1 MGYSFQDLVFS
12 ASLAV
17 FVAVSVVIAYVR
29 WGHRCE
35 PYAQDMDY
43 YFPAWKGVIFCY
55 LTDLVLVPAIFMPAD
70 ADAILQL
77 RIMLIVASPYY
88 CAMLLFFYFGKV
100 LHVTWWKKPIIALS
114 VPFAMVTLT
123 TLVTTLI
130 PGTQLTGTFLFVV
143 MMFTGLLALAC
154 IACFMMAV
162 RMIARAMRK
171 VSEEQF
177 SNPEDFPQAFASQII
192 WIPLLH
198 VGVSWISAFIGSQT
212 VLSIG
217 MFVLTVINSLFLVS
231 ILKPH
236 RALDSHAQEGAAAIE
251 ILEEEAEAEAAG
263 EALSTERKEEIAQVI
278 RQKVERE
285 KAYLDSHLSL
295 KALSLACNVNRTYVS
310 QVLSEQFGGFFN
322 YVNQCRLA
330 HAEAYRVA
338 NPKADVDDVALASGF
353 NNRQSYYNARKR
365 LN

>member
-1 MGYSFQDLVFS
+1 MYTFKDLVYS
-12 ASLAV
+12 AALAV
-17 FVAVSVVIAYVR
+17 FVAVSLVIAFVR

-55 LTDLVLVPAIFMPAD
+55 LTDLVLAPAIFMPTD

-100 LHVTWWKKPIIALS
+100 LHVTWWKKPIVALS

-123 TLVTTLI
+123 TLVTTLM
-130 PGTQLTGTFLFVV
+130 PGQQLTGTFLFCV
-143 MMFTGLLALAC
+143 MMFTGSLAVVC
-154 IACFMMAV
+154 ILCFLMAV
-162 RMIARAMRK
+162 RMIAQAVRR

-177 SNPEDFPQAFASQII
+177 SNPEDFPQAFASRII

-198 VGVSWISAFIGSQT
+198 VGTSWISAFLGSQT
-212 VLSIG
+212 ALSIG
-217 MFVLTVINSLFLVS
+217 MIVLTVINSLFLVS
-231 ILKPH
+231 FLKPH
-236 RALDSHAQEGAAAIE
+236 RALDTQAKKEESPIE
-251 ILEEEAEAEAAG
+251 ILEEEAAVSAAG
-263 EALSTERKEEIAQVI
+263 ESLSAERKDEIAQVI
-278 RQKVERE
+278 RQKVEKE
-285 KAYLDSHLSL
+285 KAYLDNHLSL

-330 HAEAYRVA
+330 HAESYRVEH
-338 NPKADVDDVALASGF
+338 PKADVDDVALASGF

>member
-1 MGYSFQDLVFS
+1 MMYTFQDLVYS
-12 ASLAV
+12 AALAV
-17 FVAVSVVIAYVR
+17 FVAVSVVIAFVR

-35 PYAQDMDY
+35 PYAQNMDY

-55 LTDLVLVPAIFMPAD
+55 LTNLVLAPAIFLPAD
-70 ADAILQL
+70 PDAVLQL

-100 LHVTWWKKPIIALS
+100 LHVTWWKKPIVALS

-123 TLVTTLI
+123 TLVTTLM
-130 PGTQLTGTFLFVV
+130 PGQQLTGTFLFCV
-143 MMFTGLLALAC
+143 MMFTGVLAVVC
-154 IACFMMAV
+154 ILCFMMAV
-162 RMIARAMRK
+162 RMIAQAMRR

-177 SNPEDFPQAFASQII
+177 SNPEDFPQAFAARII
-192 WIPLLH
+192 WIPLMH
-198 VGVSWISAFIGSQT
+198 VFASWISATIGTQTALSVGMVFIT
-212 VLSIG
+212 V
-217 MFVLTVINSLFLVS
+217 VNALFIVGF
-231 ILKPH
+231 LKPH
-236 RALDSHAQEGAAAIE
+236 RALDTHVKKEGTPIE
-251 ILEEEAEAEAAG
+251 ILEEEAEAEAAD
-263 EALSTERKEEIAQVI
+263 EALSAERKEEIAQVI
-278 RQKVERE
+278 RQKVEKE

-295 KALSLACNVNRTYVS
+295 KVLSLACNVNRTYVS

>member
-1 MGYSFQDLVFS
+1 MTYTFQDLMFS

-17 FVAVSVVIAYVR
+17 FVAVSLVIAFVR

-35 PYAQDMDY
+35 PYAQNMDY

-55 LTDLVLVPAIFMPAD
+55 LVDVVLAPVIFMPTDPD
-70 ADAILQL
+70 AVLQL
-77 RIMLIVASPYY
+77 RIMLIVASPYF
-88 CAMLLFFYFGKV
+88 CAMLLFSYFGKV
-100 LHVTWWKKPIIALS
+100 LKVTWWKKPIIALS

-143 MMFTGLLALAC
+143 MVITGLLALVC
-154 IACFMMAV
+154 IACFVMAV
-162 RMIARAMRK
+162 RMIARAIRL
-171 VSEEQF
+171 VSEENY
-177 SNPEDFPQAFASQII
+177 SNPEDFPQAFASRII

-198 VGVSWISAFIGSQT
+198 VGASWTAAIIGTQTALSVGMLFIT
-212 VLSIG
+212 VL
-217 MFVLTVINSLFLVS
+217 NALFIVGF
-231 ILKPH
+231 LKPH
-236 RALDSHAQEGAAAIE
+236 RALIEDGQDEASVEGILQEQP
-251 ILEEEAEAEAAG
+251 AEDASLD
-263 EALSTERKEEIAQVI
+263 ALSLERKAEIAHVI
-278 RQKVERE
+278 RQKVEKE

-295 KALSLACNVNRTYVS
+295 KVLSQACNVNRTYVS

-338 NPKADVDDVALASGF
+338 HPKADVDDVALASGF